1 MADDD
6 EEGAF
11 DIPTVKGHVNKV
23 RRLVQRP
30 SVPVVCC
37 AARCLLVRAL
47 T

>member
-23 RRLVQRP
+23 RRRVQRP
-30 SVPVVCC
+30 SVPV